1 MNLFYKQRKANKEM
15 KLSLIK
21 SRIELQNILV
31 NTLIKLTPLEKLKIN
46 AKNWLGWISHYRRRV
61 AMDKVDIK
69 RNRGIING

>member
-46 AKNWLGWISHYRRRV
+46 AKN
-61 AMDKVDIK
+61 
-69 RNRGIING
+69 